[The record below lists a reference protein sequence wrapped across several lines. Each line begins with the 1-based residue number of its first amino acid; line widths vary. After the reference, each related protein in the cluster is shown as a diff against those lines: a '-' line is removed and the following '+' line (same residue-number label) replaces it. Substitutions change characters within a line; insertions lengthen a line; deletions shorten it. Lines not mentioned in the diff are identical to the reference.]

1 MKILA
6 FGAHPDDVE
15 VGMGG
20 TVARHADAGDD
31 ITMVVATSF
40 PNNGTDA
47 RWEEASEAAEILGCD
62 VELLDLG
69 LDEIH
74 YDRKLVGILDELFE
88 SYRPHTVYV
97 PWHYDSHQDHRYLT
111 RAVIAAAR
119 KNQES
124 VYMHEPTIP
133 GGIVPQTFQPQ
144 RYVDVSETIDRKIES
159 LRAHASQVEKHGE
172 RWLDAVRGRAAYR
185 GYEANCDYAE
195 AFQVV
200 KQHAN
205 I

>member
-1 MKILA
+1 MKVLA

-31 ITMVVATSF
+31 ITMIVATSF
-40 PNNGTDA
+40 PDNDRDA
-47 RWEEASEAAEILGCD
+47 RWQEASEAAEILGCD
-62 VELLDLG
+62 LELLNVS

-74 YDRKLVGILDELFE
+74 YDREMVGLVDEVFAE
-88 SYRPHTVYV
+88 YSPEVVYV
-97 PWHYDSHQDHRYLT
+97 PWQYDSHQDHRYLT
-111 RAVIAAAR
+111 RSVIAAAR
-119 KNQES
+119 KNRES

-144 RYVDVSETIDRKIES
+144 RYVDVSETIDRKIDS
-159 LRAHASQVEKHGE
+159 LRAHESQVRKHGE

-185 GYEANCDYAE
+185 GYQANCDHAE

-200 KQHAN
+200 KQHAD